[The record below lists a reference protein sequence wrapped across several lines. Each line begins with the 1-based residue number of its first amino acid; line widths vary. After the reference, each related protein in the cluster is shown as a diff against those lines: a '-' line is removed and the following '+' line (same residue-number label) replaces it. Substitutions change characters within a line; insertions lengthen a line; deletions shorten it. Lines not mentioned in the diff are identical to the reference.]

1 MVVIIVKKMIFLMM
15 AVIFHEFLLIWL
27 HFWRYSSFQ

>member
-15 AVIFHEFLLIWL
+15 AVIFREFLLI
-27 HFWRYSSFQ
+27 